1 MPGLPARIEAQGK
14 NMAGKK
20 PSRGG
25 EAGSE
30 RSWELKEIQQL
41 IDLLTEREVAEFEME
56 KDGMRIRILRQAPP
70 GAAHHLISP
79 ANSSG
84 NSAWQHS
91 EPVAAP
97 ARVEAQGPAAPEPQ
111 PEASSENAH
120 VLKSPIVGT
129 FFAAPSPDTPSF
141 VHVGDQVHV
150 GQVLCIVEAMKL
162 MNEIESEFAGKVV
175 RVHVENGQPVE
186 YGQPLF
192 TIKPS

>member
-1 MPGLPARIEAQGK
+1 MP
-14 NMAGKK
+14 GKK
-20 PSRGG
+20 PSRSGD
-25 EAGSE
+25 AASD

-56 KDGMRIRILRQAPP
+56 KNGMRIRILRQAPV
-70 GAAHHLISP
+70 GAAPAHASR

-84 NSAWQHS
+84 DFARQPA

-97 ARVEAQGPAAPEPQ
+97 APVAAQESEAPEPQ
-111 PEASSENAH
+111 PEPSTENVH

-129 FFAAPSPDTPSF
+129 FFSSPSPDALAF
-141 VHVGDQVHV
+141 VNVGDRVQV

-162 MNEIESEFAGKVV
+162 MNEIESEFAGEIV
-175 RVHVENGQPVE
+175 RIHVENGQPVE

>member
-1 MPGLPARIEAQGK
+1 MP
-14 NMAGKK
+14 GKK
-20 PSRGG
+20 PSRSG

-30 RSWELKEIQQL
+30 RSLELKEIRQL

-56 KDGMRIRILRQAPP
+56 KDGMRIRILRQAPA
-70 GAAHHLISP
+70 GAPHHLVSP

-84 NSAWQHS
+84 D
-91 EPVAAP
+91 P
-97 ARVEAQGPAAPEPQ
+97 ARQHAEPFVSPAPFEAQEPAVPETQ
-111 PEASSENAH
+111 PEASSENGH

-129 FFAAPSPDTPSF
+129 FFAAPSPDAPSF
-141 VHVGDQVHV
+141 VNVGDQVHV

-162 MNEIESEFAGKVV
+162 MNEIESEFAGEIV
-175 RVHVENGQPVE
+175 RIHVENGQPVE